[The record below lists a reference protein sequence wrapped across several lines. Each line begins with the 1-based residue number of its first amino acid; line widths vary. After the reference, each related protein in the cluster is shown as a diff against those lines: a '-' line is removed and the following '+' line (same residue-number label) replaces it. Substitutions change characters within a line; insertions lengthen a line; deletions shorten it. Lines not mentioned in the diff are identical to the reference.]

1 MKMMRTGRILPI
13 VFCAFYVFGAGL
25 AVSHGLRASEAPVDE
40 KNKEDEEKKRKE
52 KEERDKKQPPFKC
65 SAWCA
70 FRDLSPIPNPLK
82 LDPNAPPTDQTNDMS
97 TGWTGFGRRGQWAT
111 IVVELENLTKDVTY
125 RGTVGVNLNA
135 VNENTAGQIPYKTNY
150 RKEFELAPGGGID
163 SPNRQQIRFSVLCKE
178 DWNEASE
185 TVTLEISA
193 GSQSKTRL
201 INLTNLDAIG
211 EDFIIVVSENEGSFR
226 YLNGKKGKSYSP
238 DVDIGDSEGKTH
250 ERQIASVRPT
260 DFPTRWHDLTIANL
274 IVIEGPPN
282 EKLTDAQFDA
292 LKSYVQAGGHVLLM
306 AGEDPSRLKGQWE
319 DLAGINVKGTTNIQS
334 IDEIHPSFKD
344 LNKNWAMTIIDVQVK
359 EDARRNSLVKRN
371 KNGCVEMCRR
381 FYGAGS
387 VTFLPFSLNNNALK
401 VWAGREV
408 IPAQI
413 IERGAVSTLFGQAK
427 AEDIEN
433 AKNRQP
439 RNWMGYSPQTPQVDR
454 QGLVNL
460 RATLDASFS
469 NDTPVQNQKSST
481 VMSFILF
488 YLLCAVPGN
497 YFLFG
502 WFRRREVAWLAVP
515 IWAAS
520 FSAVAYAVGYMGQT
534 GKLTVNELSVV
545 EAGPR
550 EDVGIARTFFGIYAP
565 QRDDYQ
571 VEFPVLKRT
580 GMDPFDVQA
589 APGHLV
595 NVSAENTHVDLPALS
610 IVDTD
615 TGLNIE
621 RMLIQQRSTRRLEI
635 VHRANLGNGLDIKVK
650 PNAADEQAFDIEV
663 ENNTGYELRNP
674 VFVLD
679 GKAIELGPMPRPDAL
694 AASASNQ
701 LLGVGSPNGPQWR
714 SKDEAFFGKPVYFM
728 SVRGKQAGARTNAV
742 KEFLRERVDHFSNG
756 VFCAWIEERPLP
768 ATIFNSSHKAM
779 EIGNFDG
786 LTLLLVPVAVTHGG
800 KTSSQVLKS
809 GPLAADYSLNYVQNS
824 NARAKWM
831 PTQKAT
837 LPMLLEQYNN
847 GQTTGTN
854 NAFAVALQF
863 QSPPNAAMLKND
875 GCYMRMRFKLAEAT
889 AETGED
895 LNPVVTTLSGS
906 LTIFAES
913 RTDNASYEWVQI
925 AQTDIADLKASKP
938 FRADAIDIPLGNY
951 KLIHDNTMKLL
962 IRAETTSTTPIP
974 LEIRDLEIRVVE
986 E

>member
-1 MKMMRTGRILPI
+1 MKMMRTRRFLSLF
-13 VFCAFYVFGAGL
+13 FCAFYAVGAGL
-25 AVSHGLRASEAPVDE
+25 VISRCLHAGEAPADE

-52 KEERDKKQPPFKC
+52 KEERDKKEPPFKC

-70 FRDLSPIPNPLK
+70 FKDLSIQPIPPKN
-82 LDPNAPPTDQTNDMS
+82 DPTAPPTDQTNNLA
-97 TGWTGFGRRGQWAT
+97 TQWQGFGRRGQWAS

-125 RGTVGVNLNA
+125 RGSVAVNLNA
-135 VNENTAGQIPYKTNY
+135 VNENQAGQIPYKTNY

-163 SPNRQQIRFSVLCKE
+163 NPNRQQIRFSVLCKE

-185 TVTLEISA
+185 TLTLEVSA

-211 EDFIIVVSENEGSFR
+211 EDFIVVVAENEGSFR
-226 YLNGKKGKSYSP
+226 YLNNKKGKNYEDADAEP
-238 DVDIGDSEGKTH
+238 DSKNK
-250 ERQIASVRPT
+250 ERQVAAVRPA
-260 DFPTRWHDLTIANL
+260 DFPTRWHDLTLANMI
-274 IVIEGPPN
+274 IVEGPPN
-282 EKLTDAQFDA
+282 EKLTDAQFEA
-292 LKSYVQAGGHVLLM
+292 LKSYVQAGGHLLLM

-319 DLAGINVKGTTNIQS
+319 ELAGITVKGTTNIQS
-334 IDEIHPSFKD
+334 IDEIHPSYKD
-344 LNKNWAMTIIDVQVK
+344 PNKNWAMTIIDVQVK

-387 VTFLPFSLNNNALK
+387 VTFLPFSLNNPALK
-401 VWAGREV
+401 TWDGRSIV
-408 IPAQI
+408 PAQI

-433 AKNRQP
+433 A
-439 RNWMGYSPQTPQVDR
+439 RNKPTRSWLGYTQTPQVDR
-454 QGLVNL
+454 QELVNL
-460 RATLDASFS
+460 RATLDSSFS

-481 VMSFILF
+481 VLSFILF

-565 QRDDYQ
+565 LRDDYQ
-571 VEFPVLKRT
+571 VEFPNFKRA
-580 GMDPFDVQA
+580 GIEPFDVQA

-595 NVSAENTHVDLPALS
+595 NVTAENTHVDLPALS

-635 VHRANLGNGLDIKVK
+635 VHRVKLGNGLDVKVK
-650 PNAADEQAFDIEV
+650 PNAADEQAFDIEI

-674 VFVLD
+674 VFVHD

-694 AASASNQ
+694 SANASNQ

-714 SKDEAFFGKPVYFM
+714 TKDEAFFGKPVYFL
-728 SVRGKQAGARTNAV
+728 SVRGKQAGARTNAL

-756 VFCAWIEERPLP
+756 VVCAWIEERPLP
-768 ATIFNSSHKAM
+768 ATLFNSRHKEM

-800 KTSSQVLKS
+800 KTASQVLKG
-809 GPLAADYSLNYVQNS
+809 GPLAVQYALNYVQNS
-824 NARAKWM
+824 NARAKWLS
-831 PTQKAT
+831 TQKAVI
-837 LPMLLEQYNN
+837 PMQLEQFNN
-847 GQTTGTN
+847 GQTTGA
-854 NAFAVALQF
+854 NAYAVSLQF
-863 QSPPNAAMLKND
+863 QSPANAALLNND
-875 GCYMRMRFKLAEAT
+875 GCYMRMHFKLAMAAAEAGDT
-889 AETGED
+889 DPVVNTVSGDLTVFAET
-895 LNPVVTTLSGS
+895 
-906 LTIFAES
+906 
-913 RTDNASYEWVQI
+913 RTDNGSFEWKPI
-925 AQTDIADLKASKP
+925 AETTITDLKANKP
-938 FRADAIDIPLGNY
+938 FRAEAIDIPLGNY
-951 KLIHDNTMKLL
+951 KMIHDNTMHLL
-962 IRAETTSTTPIP
+962 LKAETTSQNPIP
-974 LEIRDLEIRVVE
+974 LEVRDLIIKVVE